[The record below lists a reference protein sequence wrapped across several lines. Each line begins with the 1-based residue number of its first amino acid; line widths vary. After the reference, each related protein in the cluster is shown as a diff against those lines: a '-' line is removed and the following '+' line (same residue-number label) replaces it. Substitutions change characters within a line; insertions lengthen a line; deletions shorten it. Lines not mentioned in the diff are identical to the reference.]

1 MHIYQAL
8 KMACKSLWT
17 NKLRSFLTMLGI
29 IIGVLTVSLL
39 TTVAQGVSNAVIS
52 SIRSQSTLSIFMN
65 MSPEITYGKANGLI
79 GSVQSEYDEN
89 DESYFKYSL
98 IMSSSSI
105 VGLDD
110 ITDLS
115 SGAVDE
121 SNFAFDQAYVID
133 DESYNNLSNDQK
145 SIADV
150 LKTIKARS
158 SAMKT
163 TIYAVD
169 KNFDEVYDFKIKGNF
184 PKDKYQ
190 ILVDENFVKSYFGNI
205 ELENAVDRYVTFGIS
220 ANTEIN
226 LTFADTQD
234 SSILSVLEMIAS
246 NKLTKVKDST
256 LSRDGKTVTLY
267 VKYFRVFNEE
277 SIKNYFNAGL
287 TSASVSSQ
295 IENVSFNN
303 TYDMTNAKAFLISG
317 VLSNKD
323 NNSLFSSGSSSME
336 GSDELNAMTL
346 AFAGSSDVKGT
357 CYMLID
363 EETKVIAGVPSGSN
377 LNDQMIRYAYLRFKT
392 ENVMDS
398 VNNKITL
405 AFIGGNFQ
413 IMKDFIIISMS
424 SVAKIISNVMN
435 IMTTM
440 LAVISAISL
449 VVGGIGIMN
458 IMLVAVTER
467 TREIGIRKAI
477 GAKRSSILV
486 QFLVEALML
495 SLFGGALGLGLSAIG
510 VVIISHVMGITMA
523 MPLWVVL
530 MSVGFCTAI
539 GLIFGMY
546 PAIKASYMQPI
557 DALRRE

>member
-169 KNFDEVYDFKIKGNF
+169 KNFDEVYDFKIKGSF

-256 LSRDGKTVTLY
+256 LSSDGKTVTLY
-267 VKYFRVFNEE
+267 VKYFRVFN
-277 SIKNYFNAGL
+277 
-287 TSASVSSQ
+287 
-295 IENVSFNN
+295 
-303 TYDMTNAKAFLISG
+303 
-317 VLSNKD
+317 
-323 NNSLFSSGSSSME
+323 
-336 GSDELNAMTL
+336 
-346 AFAGSSDVKGT
+346 
-357 CYMLID
+357 
-363 EETKVIAGVPSGSN
+363 
-377 LNDQMIRYAYLRFKT
+377 
-392 ENVMDS
+392 
-398 VNNKITL
+398 
-405 AFIGGNFQ
+405 
-413 IMKDFIIISMS
+413 
-424 SVAKIISNVMN
+424 
-435 IMTTM
+435 
-440 LAVISAISL
+440 
-449 VVGGIGIMN
+449 
-458 IMLVAVTER
+458 
-467 TREIGIRKAI
+467 
-477 GAKRSSILV
+477 
-486 QFLVEALML
+486 
-495 SLFGGALGLGLSAIG
+495 
-510 VVIISHVMGITMA
+510 
-523 MPLWVVL
+523 
-530 MSVGFCTAI
+530 
-539 GLIFGMY
+539 
-546 PAIKASYMQPI
+546 
-557 DALRRE
+557 

>member
-169 KNFDEVYDFKIKGNF
+169 KNFDEVYDFKIKGSF

-256 LSRDGKTVTLY
+256 LSSDGKTVTLY

-323 NNSLFSSGSSSME
+323 NSSLFSSGSSSME